1 MRFRNSNDLRTKNAV
16 KNSIAITKTTHS
28 KIDFVKAV
36 PCPSVVAG
44 FVRLLGAEKKGVLE
58 VVLAMVLLGVIAGLV
73 TELKLVV
80 VDAPEAPAALR
91 TSFIVEPFLS

>member
-1 MRFRNSNDLRTKNAV
+1 M
-16 KNSIAITKTTHS
+16 
-28 KIDFVKAV
+28 
-36 PCPSVVAG
+36 
-44 FVRLLGAEKKGVLE
+44 
-58 VVLAMVLLGVIAGLV
+58 LAMVLLGVIAGLV